1 MTIFGRTVSILIAGF
16 LAVAIS
22 GCGEQKK
29 QAEERGRN
37 VTQPLK
43 DAQKNLKDAEDKMRE
58 QEKVIE
64 QAAEDAGKE

>member
-1 MTIFGRTVSILIAGF
+1 MNLFGRTVSVLIAGF

-37 VTQPLK
+37 VAQPLK